1 MEEEKSSN
9 GLRSRIKYITSRRTK
24 RRVPPTAS
32 PPPSPKPETK
42 SPQIVDRE
50 DIGPSEATLQDV
62 LRRFKSFDKSS
73 AQFPDQLIDL
83 LSGEEYKSCIK
94 RFQDEDAA
102 WLIDYLDEVC
112 VYHASST
119 LC

>member
-1 MEEEKSSN
+1 MEEGKSSS

-24 RRVPPTAS
+24 RGVPPAAS
-32 PPPSPKPETK
+32 PHPSPKPETQP
-42 SPQIVDRE
+42 PQIADKE

-73 AQFPDQLIDL
+73 SQFHDQLIDL
-83 LSGEEYKSCIK
+83 LSGEEYKSCIT
-94 RFQDEDAA
+94 RFQGEDTA
-102 WLIDYLDEVC
+102 WLIDYLDDVR
-112 VYHASST
+112 VYCASST